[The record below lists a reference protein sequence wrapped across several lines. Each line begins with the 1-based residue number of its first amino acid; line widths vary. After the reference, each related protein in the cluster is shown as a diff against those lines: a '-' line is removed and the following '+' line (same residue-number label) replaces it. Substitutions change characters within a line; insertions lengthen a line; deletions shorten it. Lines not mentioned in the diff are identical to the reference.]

1 MRVERDAWLV
11 FRSLNFFLS
20 STITPMNFSTL
31 ALSKNSPWSYDIIIL
46 QFYFIL
52 FFLST
57 IYRSTFTFVLCL
69 LFSYILVSILYV
81 RLMAELRYLSG
92 HGSFYSTH
100 LVNDSPISLTSSTI
114 YITFIDYQPC
124 LDHNYFI
131 LCIMFMYFILYY
143 YCNNWS
149 LLNNRPILLGQP
161 RFSYAI
167 FLATVHFISL
177 VLSMIRLYHLPHQ
190 RSITFIDYTS
200 HT

>member
-143 YCNNWS
+143 YAMSDHCYR
-149 LLNNRPILLGQP
+149 LIIDLHYLANRDST
-161 RFSYAI
+161 SYAT
-167 FLATVHFISL
+167 FLATVRFIPL
-177 VLSMIRLYHLPHQ
+177 VLSMIHLYHLPH
-190 RSITFIDYTS
+190 
-200 HT
+200 